1 MENKNLQ
8 QINALSLIKLTTVPE
23 PKEGITNAKPNLP
36 FQLSLSEDGFGPS
49 DHSSFYGKQVPV
61 LFFFTG
67 THLDYHKPTDTAEK
81 INYPGL
87 LKITNY
93 VSEIVKAV
101 DGNPAKPTYAAAKS
115 PGTAG
120 GRMGFNVS
128 LGTIP
133 NYADNNGDGLLL
145 DGVRDDSP
153 AAKAG
158 LKAGDKVVRLAGRD
172 VRNATDYTFV
182 LGEMKAGAEYEI
194 EIVRGAERL
203 KLKIVPAARK

>member
-1 MENKNLQ
+1 M
-8 QINALSLIKLTTVPE
+8 
-23 PKEGITNAKPNLP
+23 
-36 FQLSLSEDGFGPS
+36 
-49 DHSSFYGKQVPV
+49 
-61 LFFFTG
+61 
-67 THLDYHKPTDTAEK
+67 
-81 INYPGL
+81 
-87 LKITNY
+87 
-93 VSEIVKAV
+93 
-101 DGNPAKPTYAAAKS
+101 
-115 PGTAG
+115 G

-133 NYADNNGDGLLL
+133 NYADNNNDGLLL

-153 AAKAG
+153 AARAG

-182 LGEMKAGAEYEI
+182 LGEMKAGVEYEV

>member
-1 MENKNLQ
+1 
-8 QINALSLIKLTTVPE
+8 
-23 PKEGITNAKPNLP
+23 
-36 FQLSLSEDGFGPS
+36 
-49 DHSSFYGKQVPV
+49 V

-81 INYPGL
+81 INFQGL

-93 VSEIVKAV
+93 VSEIVRAV
-101 DGNPAKPTYAAAKS
+101 DGNLSKPTYAVAKS
-115 PGTAG
+115 SGTMG
-120 GRMGFNVS
+120 GRMGFTVS

-133 NYADNNGDGLLL
+133 NYADNAGDGLLL

-158 LKAGDKVVRLAGRD
+158 LKAGDKVVKLAGRD

-182 LGEMKAGAEYEI
+182 LGEMKAGVEYEI

-203 KLKIVPAARK
+203 TLKIVPAARK